1 MSSRP
6 THRPAGA
13 RPGASA
19 VELALV
25 LPFLG
30 FMFVVAV
37 DFCRVFYFSQVVTT
51 CARNGALYVCDPEGP
66 TMSRYPDLTAAARG
80 DADPS
85 FASQLT
91 VSSTSGT
98 DATGNY
104 TRVTVSY
111 PFSSITRYPGI
122 PQTLTV
128 TRTALVRPAPAI
140 PK

>member
-1 MSSRP
+1 MTRVHP
-6 THRPAGA
+6 RRGA
-13 RPGASA
+13 IAA

-25 LPFLG
+25 LPFLM

-51 CARNGALYVCDPEGP
+51 CARNGALYASDPNGP
-66 TMSRYPDLTAAARG
+66 NQSHYASLDAAARG

-91 VSSTSGT
+91 VTST
-98 DATGNY
+98 TGSDLYGAY
-104 TRVTVSY
+104 TQVTVTF
-111 PFSSITRYPGI
+111 PFKSLTNYPGI
-122 PQTLTV
+122 PATLTI
-128 TRTALVRPAPAI
+128 TRTAMVRPAPAI

>member
-1 MSSRP
+1 MTRAQRP
-6 THRPAGA
+6 RRGVA
-13 RPGASA
+13 A

-51 CARNGALYVCDPEGP
+51 CARNGALYVSDPDGP
-66 TMSRYPDLTAAARG
+66 TQSHYASLTAAAQG

-85 FASQLT
+85 VASQLT
-91 VSSTSGT
+91 VTSTSGT
-98 DATGNY
+98 DAIGAY

-111 PFSSITRYPGI
+111 PFTSLTRYPGI
-122 PQTLTV
+122 PQTLTL